1 MRRGR
6 WVLLSFGVIHQI
18 IRYLDQQSE
27 TQPTQLLFLQYKFK
41 VDILL
46 AQPTTTYCGRLLAQ
60 LGSGGNVL
68 LEPSL
73 LGDYERNYEGT
84 SHRPE
89 DWAPT
94 T

>member
-1 MRRGR
+1 M
-6 WVLLSFGVIHQI
+6 
-18 IRYLDQQSE
+18 
-27 TQPTQLLFLQYKFK
+27 
-41 VDILL
+41 DIQL

-73 LGDYERNYEGT
+73 LGGYKRNFEGT

-94 T
+94 TYCA